1 MAVAVIFFTYGA
13 PFIAALEL
21 IVYAGAI
28 MVLMVFVIM
37 MLNLGGESAGEE
49 KKWLRPRVW
58 VFPAL
63 LSLVLL
69 AELIWLIYSGT
80 YVSNKEIKIVNT
92 KEVAMS
98 LYGPYILAVELSAL
112 MLLRS
117 EERWVG

>member
-1 MAVAVIFFTYGA
+1 MFF
-13 PFIAALEL
+13 FS
-21 IVYAGAI
+21 
-28 MVLMVFVIM
+28 M
-37 MLNLGGESAGEE
+37 MLNLGVDSAGEE

-98 LYGPYILAVELSAL
+98 LYGPYMLAVELSA
-112 MLLRS
+112 MLLMAGIEIGRAS
-117 EERWVG
+117 GRERGCQYV